1 MSGLTQTHKHI
12 QAHTHSHTQRVIEY
26 VDARSVSPTHT
37 HCKVRGECQAAI
49 PPAVEGGGHVM
60 RAQG

>member
-1 MSGLTQTHKHI
+1 MWML
-12 QAHTHSHTQRVIEY
+12 A
-26 VDARSVSPTHT
+26 VSLPHT

-49 PPAVEGGGHVM
+49 LSSVEGGGHVM